1 MERMVSLM
9 SAESPRSS
17 QTFIGHNTLAALFG
31 LSLPISISVP
41 AIKNDW
47 AMGRMRLIGRDE
59 SHVRSWL
66 PVTLGSSTFSVCAP
80 IDNVNVALFTTGTC
94 TVTANQSGSTLYGAA
109 P

>member
-17 QTFIGHNTLAALFG
+17 QPFIGHNTLAALFG
-31 LSLPISISVP
+31 SSLPISISVP

-47 AMGRMRLIGRDE
+47 AMSRMHFIGCDE

-66 PVTLGSSTFSVCAP
+66 PVSLGF
-80 IDNVNVALFTTGTC
+80 ILGT
-94 TVTANQSGSTLYGAA
+94 NLLYKGVKDLAA
-109 P
+109 FAQADL

>member
-47 AMGRMRLIGRDE
+47 ATGRMHLIGRDE
-59 SHVRSWL
+59 SPVRSRL
-66 PVTLGSSTFSVCAP
+66 PVTLGFILGTNLLYEC
-80 IDNVNVALFTTGTC
+80 VNGLAAL
-94 TVTANQSGSTLYGAA
+94 AQADL
-109 P
+109 